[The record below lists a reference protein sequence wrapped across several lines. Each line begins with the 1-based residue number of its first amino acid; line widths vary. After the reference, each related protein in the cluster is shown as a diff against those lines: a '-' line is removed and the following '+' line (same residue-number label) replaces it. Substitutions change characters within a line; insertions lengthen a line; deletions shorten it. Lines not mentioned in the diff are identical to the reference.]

1 VPKFCANGH
10 QMEDSWDLCPYCQKT
25 GFIPG
30 ARDLKKTRIDS
41 SASTPTA
48 VQIPTAASLAPPPAA
63 APAPVVR
70 KTMVMADLHRGLL
83 MGWVVLMDGMDR
95 GRDFRI
101 REGQNSLGSDSSCN
115 IVISH
120 PTISGKHANLR
131 AEDGKFF
138 LTDLDSTN
146 GTYLNEGP
154 KRIAREEIKDN
165 DLIRLGEVTLK
176 FKCL

>member
-1 VPKFCANGH
+1 VAKFCANGH
-10 QMEDSWDLCPYCQKT
+10 QMEDSWDMCPYCQKT
-25 GFIPG
+25 GFMPVPG
-30 ARDLKKTRIDS
+30 DLKKTRIDS

-48 VQIPTAASLAPPPAA
+48 TQI
-63 APAPVVR
+63 PAPVVR
-70 KTMVMADLHRGLL
+70 KTVVMADSHKAPL
-83 MGWVVLMDGMDR
+83 MGWVVILDGNDR

-101 REGQNSLGSDSSCN
+101 RDGQNSLGSDPSCN

-120 PTISGKHANLR
+120 PTISGKHASLR
-131 AEDGKFF
+131 VQEGKFF

-146 GTYLNEGP
+146 GTYLNGEE

-176 FKCL
+176 LKCL

>member
-1 VPKFCANGH
+1 
-10 QMEDSWDLCPYCQKT
+10 MEDSWDMCPYCQKT
-25 GFIPG
+25 GFMP
-30 ARDLKKTRIDS
+30 ALRDLKKTRIDS

-48 VQIPTAASLAPPPAA
+48 TQIPAAQIPAA
-63 APAPVVR
+63 VVR
-70 KTMVMADLHRGLL
+70 KTVVMADLHKAPL
-83 MGWVVLMDGMDR
+83 MGWVVVLDGNDK
-95 GRDFRI
+95 GRDFRV
-101 REGQNSLGSDSSCN
+101 RDGQNSLGSDPSCN

-120 PTISGKHANLR
+120 PTISGKHASLR
-131 AEDGKFF
+131 AQDGKFF

-146 GTYLNEGP
+146 GTYLNRDE

>member
-1 VPKFCANGH
+1 
-10 QMEDSWDLCPYCQKT
+10 MEDSWDMCPYCQKT
-25 GFIPG
+25 GFMPAAG
-30 ARDLKKTRIDS
+30 DLKKTRIDS

-48 VQIPTAASLAPPPAA
+48 TQIPAAQIATAQTAAA
-63 APAPVVR
+63 VVR
-70 KTMVMADLHRGLL
+70 KTVVMADLHKAPL
-83 MGWVVLMDGMDR
+83 MGWVVVLEGNDK
-95 GRDFRI
+95 GRDFRV
-101 REGQNSLGSDSSCN
+101 RDGQNSLGSDPSCS

-120 PTISGKHANLR
+120 PTISGKHASLR
-131 AEDGKFF
+131 AQDGKFF

-146 GTYLNEGP
+146 GTYLNRDE